1 MGIPSLNSGS
11 DKAPA
16 GAARTPRGAV
26 SDVGGRAA
34 PASLEPRTNFDGQSP
49 HARQH
54 RVKRLEYPDG
64 SAEMVITR
72 VRPQRRPI
80 VEQYDPETGEI
91 LQREKPELTPVEEV
105 QAREKSISRSRTAI
119 RRAVMAMQGDHLL
132 TLTYR
137 RNETDLRRAWRDC
150 TRFVRA
156 MRDEL
161 GKFDYVA
168 VAERQKRGAWHF
180 HLAVR
185 GKQDLKLIRSC
196 WERAGGDGNIDVRY
210 RPGMPLHKLAS
221 YLAKYIAKSFQLHD
235 GERGSVHRYRRS
247 QGIDPAQF
255 VEVVTCLPWE
265 ARQLMND
272 LFKSGGLIGF
282 AQVDGGEPGEI
293 DHYVWGC
300 TWLDPPPKLGV

>member
-1 MGIPSLNSGS
+1 MGIPCLNSGS
-11 DKAPA
+11 ENGSA
-16 GAARTPRGAV
+16 GAARTPIERGSA
-26 SDVGGRAA
+26 DGGRAA
-34 PASLEPRTNFDGQSP
+34 PASLEPRTNFDGVSP

-64 SAEMVITR
+64 SAEMIITR
-72 VRPQRRPI
+72 VRPPRRPH
-80 VEQYDPETGEI
+80 VDQYDPETGEI
-91 LQREKPELTPVEEV
+91 IEREKPELDPIEAV

-196 WERAGGDGNIDVRY
+196 CCLLYTSPSPRD
-210 RPGMPLHKLAS
+210 
-221 YLAKYIAKSFQLHD
+221 
-235 GERGSVHRYRRS
+235 RG
-247 QGIDPAQF
+247 
-255 VEVVTCLPWE
+255 
-265 ARQLMND
+265 
-272 LFKSGGLIGF
+272 
-282 AQVDGGEPGEI
+282 
-293 DHYVWGC
+293 
-300 TWLDPPPKLGV
+300 